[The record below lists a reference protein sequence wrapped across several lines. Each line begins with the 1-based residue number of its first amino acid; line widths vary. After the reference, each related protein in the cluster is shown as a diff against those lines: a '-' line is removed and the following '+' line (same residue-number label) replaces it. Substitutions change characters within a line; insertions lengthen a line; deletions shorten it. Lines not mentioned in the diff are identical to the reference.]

1 MDKVSNTRKCISYV
15 LKAIVVL
22 SAVIGTFL
30 SAYAGRNSFMG
41 GIRVFMYFTIQSNI
55 LIAIICAIDCYLLA
69 RKKSVDEWWYVF
81 KFVGTVSITLTGV
94 VFGFVL
100 APTLGVNAWNLPN
113 TLTHLVVPVAAV
125 IDFFVTAAGVRIRKR
140 NVFFV
145 IIPPLLYA
153 VYAGIGYVSGWQF
166 AEGIN
171 YPYFFLNWG
180 SPAGAFGFTNELP
193 FMGSA
198 WWILVLIVFLIIVGC
213 CYLFVVDVISRR
225 QPKNQDGAK

>member
-1 MDKVSNTRKCISYV
+1 
-15 LKAIVVL
+15 
-22 SAVIGTFL
+22 
-30 SAYAGRNSFMG
+30 
-41 GIRVFMYFTIQSNI
+41 MYFTIQSNI